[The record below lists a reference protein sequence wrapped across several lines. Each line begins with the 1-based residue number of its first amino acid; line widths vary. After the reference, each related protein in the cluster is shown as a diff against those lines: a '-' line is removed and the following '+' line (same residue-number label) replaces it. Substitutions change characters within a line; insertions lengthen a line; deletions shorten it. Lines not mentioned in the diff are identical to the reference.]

1 MCFWKG
7 PRLGSRTLRFKDRGG
22 PDVNQLHELLR
33 SQGYDLG
40 EEPDYGYLT
49 KDAVRQFQ
57 REHGL
62 IADGIAG
69 GARFFCF
76 SFSGRS
82 AHPQADACGPARRN
96 VSPNRRGL

>member
-69 GARFFCF
+69 GRVF
-76 SFSGRS
+76 
-82 AHPQADACGPARRN
+82 
-96 VSPNRRGL
+96 LL